1 MGGRLAGKTAL
12 ITGGASGI
20 GAAAARRFV
29 EEGARVLLGDLQVEK
44 GRAVAEALGADA
56 GFIEL
61 NVTREDHWAAAAA
74 EAQRRFGGLTTLF
87 NSAGISEPA
96 HIETETLE
104 HFRRTLAIN
113 TEGSFLACRA
123 AVRLMKG
130 GRGGSIINVSSTMG
144 ARGGDFLVAYAASK
158 GAVRMITRAV
168 ALHCARAGYDIRCNA
183 ILPGA
188 IHTEMVDRYV
198 AAGEAQGA
206 TREQVLGGFA
216 AQHPMNRLGTPVEAA
231 DAVVFL
237 ASDES
242 SFITGVDLPVDGG
255 FLA

>member
-1 MGGRLAGKTAL
+1 MAGRLAGKTAL

-20 GAAAARRFV
+20 GAAAARRFA
-29 EEGARVLLGDLQVEK
+29 EEGAEVLLADIQVEK
-44 GRAVAEALGADA
+44 GEALAAELGG
-56 GFIEL
+56 GFIRL
-61 NVTREDHWAAAAA
+61 DVTHEADWAAAAD
-74 EAQRRFGGLTTLF
+74 EARRRFGGLTTLF
-87 NSAGISEPA
+87 HSAGISEPA
-96 HIETETLE
+96 HIEAETLD
-104 HFRRTLAIN
+104 HFRRTLAVN
-113 TEGSFLACRA
+113 TEGAFLAARTGA
-123 AVRLMKG
+123 ALMRE
-130 GRGGSIINVSSTMG
+130 GRGGSIILTASTMG

-158 GAVRMITRAV
+158 WAVRGIVRAT
-168 ALHCARAGYDIRCNA
+168 ALHCARAGYDVRCNA

-188 IHTEMVDRYV
+188 IHTEMVERYV

-216 AQHPMNRLGTPVEAA
+216 VQHPMNRLGAPREAA

>member
-1 MGGRLAGKTAL
+1 MAGRLAGKTAL

-20 GAAAARRFV
+20 GAAAARRFA
-29 EEGARVLLGDLQVEK
+29 EEGAQVLLADIQVEK
-44 GRAVAEALGADA
+44 GEALAAELGG
-56 GFIEL
+56 GFIRL
-61 NVTREDHWAAAAA
+61 DVTHEADWAAAAD
-74 EAQRRFGGLTTLF
+74 EARRRFGGLTTLF
-87 NSAGISEPA
+87 HSAGISEPA
-96 HIETETLE
+96 HIEAETLD
-104 HFRRTLAIN
+104 HFRRTLAVN
-113 TEGSFLACRA
+113 TEGAFLAARTGA
-123 AVRLMKG
+123 ALMRE
-130 GRGGSIINVSSTMG
+130 GRGGSIILTASTMG

-158 GAVRMITRAV
+158 WAVRGIVRAT
-168 ALHCARAGYDIRCNA
+168 ALPGAGAGYDVRCNA

-188 IHTEMVDRYV
+188 IHTEMVERYV

-216 AQHPMNRLGTPVEAA
+216 VQHPMNRLGAPREAA

>member
-1 MGGRLAGKTAL
+1 MAGRLAGKTAL

-29 EEGARVLLGDLQVEK
+29 EEGAQVLLADIQTDK
-44 GRAVAEALGADA
+44 GETLARELGCGFISLDVTAEAD
-56 GFIEL
+56 
-61 NVTREDHWAAAAA
+61 WSAAA
-74 EAQRRFGGLTTLF
+74 EEATRRLGGLTTLF
-87 NSAGISEPA
+87 HSAGISEPA
-96 HIETETLE
+96 NIETETLE
-104 HFRRTLAIN
+104 HFRRVMAIN
-113 TEGSFLACRA
+113 TEAAFLAARTGVA
-123 AVRLMKG
+123 LMKG
-130 GRGGSIINVSSTMG
+130 GAGGSIILTASTMG

-158 GAVRMITRAV
+158 WGVRGITRAT
-168 ALHCARAGYDIRCNA
+168 ALHCARSGYNIRCNA

-188 IHTEMVDRYV
+188 IHTEMVERYV

-216 AQHPMNRLGTPVEAA
+216 SQHPMNRLGQPREAA

>member
-1 MGGRLAGKTAL
+1 MAGRLTGKTAL

-29 EEGARVLLGDLQVEK
+29 EEGAEILLADIQVAK
-44 GRAVAEALGADA
+44 GETLAAELGG
-56 GFIEL
+56 GFIRMD
-61 NVTREDHWAAAAA
+61 VTNEADWSAAA
-74 EAQRRFGGLTTLF
+74 EEARRRFGGLTTLF
-87 NSAGISEPA
+87 HSAGISEPA
-96 HIETETLE
+96 HIENETVE
-104 HFRRTLAIN
+104 HFRRTMAIN
-113 TEGSFLACRA
+113 TDAAFLAARTG
-123 AVRLMKG
+123 VELMKA
-130 GRGGSIINVSSTMG
+130 GRGGSIVLTASTMA

-158 GAVRMITRAV
+158 WAVRGITRAT

-188 IHTEMVDRYV
+188 IHTEMVERYV

-206 TREQVLGGFA
+206 SRDQVLGGFA
-216 AQHPMNRLGTPVEAA
+216 SQHPMNRLGQPREAA

>member
-1 MGGRLAGKTAL
+1 MAGRLSGKTAL
-12 ITGGASGI
+12 ISGGASGI

-29 EEGARVLLGDLQVEK
+29 EEGARVLLADLQEEK
-44 GRAVAEALGADA
+44 GRAVADELGAAA
-56 GFIEL
+56 GFIRL
-61 NVTREDHWAAAAA
+61 DVTDEASWTEATTEA
-74 EAQRRFGGLTTLF
+74 ERRFGGLTTLF
-87 NSAGISEPA
+87 HSAGISEPA
-96 HIETETLE
+96 HIENETLE

-113 TEGSFLACRA
+113 TDGAFLAARA
-123 AVRLMKG
+123 AVPLMKA
-130 GRGGSIINVSSTMG
+130 GRGGSIILVASTMG

-158 GAVRMITRAV
+158 WAVRGIMRAT

-188 IHTEMVDRYV
+188 IHTEMVERYV
-198 AAGEAQGA
+198 AAGEAAGS
-206 TREQVLGGFA
+206 TREQVLNGFGS
-216 AQHPMNRLGTPVEAA
+216 QHPMNRLGTPREAA

>member
-1 MGGRLAGKTAL
+1 LAGRLAGKTAL
-12 ITGGASGI
+12 ITGAASGI

-29 EEGARVLLGDLQVEK
+29 EEGARVLLADVQADK
-44 GRAVAEALGADA
+44 GRALAEELGGD
-56 GFIEL
+56 FVTL
-61 NVTREDHWAAAAA
+61 DVTREADWGAAAV
-74 EAQRRFGGLTTLF
+74 EAQNRFGGLTTLF
-87 NSAGISEPA
+87 HSAGISEPA
-96 HIETETLE
+96 HVENETLA
-104 HFRRTLAIN
+104 HFQRTMAIN
-113 TEGSFLACRA
+113 TEAAFLAART
-123 AVRLMKG
+123 AVPLMKAG
-130 GRGGSIINVSSTMG
+130 CGGSIVLVASTMG
-144 ARGGDFLVAYAASK
+144 ARGGDFLIAYAASK
-158 GAVRMITRAV
+158 WAVRGIVRAT

-188 IHTEMVDRYV
+188 IHTEMVERYV
-198 AAGEAQGA
+198 ESGEAAGA

-216 AQHPMNRLGTPVEAA
+216 SQHPLNRLGTPREAA